1 MAILMFALKTIIFY
15 AIEMNCILNL
25 NIRFS
30 YIYRE
35 QQCLTIQ
42 QQHKKKEMLRL
53 KTERQ
58 KTWHTSCTDN
68 IRAHLK

>member
-1 MAILMFALKTIIFY
+1 MFALKTILFY

-42 QQHKKKEMLRL
+42 QKIKRKK
-53 KTERQ
+53 
-58 KTWHTSCTDN
+58 C
-68 IRAHLK
+68 